1 MLRKIIKYAAGS
13 LLIFT
18 ASIVFMAVVIGGD
31 PEVEEIKADK
41 QTEQVEVK
49 EEKPDAKNFENEVKE
64 NQAKAAAELEA
75 SRVSME
81 EFQVVEEG
89 MTFEEV
95 SEVTGAYLELLSE
108 SGSAQIYMADGV
120 GSLGANANFT
130 FVDGKLYAKAQFG
143 LGGN

>member
-1 MLRKIIKYAAGS
+1 MKTFFKYAALS
-13 LLIFT
+13 LLAFT
-18 ASIVFMAVVIGGD
+18 VMVVFMALALGGD
-31 PEVEEIKADK
+31 PEVKEAAERNKV
-41 QTEQVEVK
+41 EQVEVK
-49 EEKPDAKNFENEVKE
+49 DESKEKDFEAEVKE

-81 EFQVVEEG
+81 EFQAVQEG

-95 SEVTGAYLELLSE
+95 SEITGAYLELLSE

-130 FVDGKLYAKAQFG
+130 FVDGKLYGKAQFG

>member
-1 MLRKIIKYAAGS
+1 MVKKILGYGFGA
-13 LLIFT
+13 LLAFT
-18 ASIVFMAVVIGGD
+18 GMIVFMGLMLGGD
-31 PEVEEIKADK
+31 PEVKEAAEQNQVEKVEVTEDK
-41 QTEQVEVK
+41 QK
-49 EEKPDAKNFENEVKE
+49 EKDFEAEVKE

-75 SRVSME
+75 SRVTME
-81 EFQVVEEG
+81 EFQAVQEG

-95 SEVTGAYLELLSE
+95 SEITGAYLELLSE
-108 SGSAQIYMADGV
+108 SGGAQMYMADGV